1 MCQPCR
7 KELGV
12 KDKPKVKVIIRKSY
26 PSDKAFK
33 KAIRAFLD
41 KHPGADE
48 LEIAGG
54 VRRDLEETCKAID
67 ELVAAGLIEVM
78 KK

>member
-1 MCQPCR
+1 MKR
-7 KELGV
+7 
-12 KDKPKVKVIIRKSY
+12 IIRKSY
-26 PSDKAFK
+26 PSDQAFK

-48 LEIAGG
+48 LDIATG
-54 VRRDLEETCKAID
+54 VRSGLRETCKAID
-67 ELVAAGLIEVM
+67 ELVAAGLIEQL

>member
-1 MCQPCR
+1 MKR
-7 KELGV
+7 
-12 KDKPKVKVIIRKSY
+12 IIRKSY

-33 KAIRAFLD
+33 AAIRAFLD

-48 LEIAGG
+48 MDIATG
-54 VRRDLEETCKAID
+54 VRSGLMETCKAID
-67 ELVAAGLIEVM
+67 ELVAAGLIEIM

>member
-1 MCQPCR
+1 MKR
-7 KELGV
+7 
-12 KDKPKVKVIIRKSY
+12 IIRKSY

-48 LEIAGG
+48 LEIATG
-54 VRRDLEETCKAID
+54 VRSGLQETCEAID

-78 KK
+78 KREKTK